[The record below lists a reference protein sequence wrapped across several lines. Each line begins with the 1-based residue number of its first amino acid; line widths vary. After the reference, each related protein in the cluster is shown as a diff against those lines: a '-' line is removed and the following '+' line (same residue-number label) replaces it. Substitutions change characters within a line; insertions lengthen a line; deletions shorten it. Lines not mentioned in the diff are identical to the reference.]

1 MKVFDCFRFFNE
13 LELLEIRLNVL
24 NDVVDYFVLVESPY
38 TISGLEKPLYYL
50 ENKNR
55 FEKFNHKI
63 IHEVTETIPNDFT
76 NLIEKKQYHT
86 AYSDIDMNCGLPYID
101 IPIRYQRDMYARN
114 CTAYGLVKAGV
125 SDDDIVITS
134 DADEIINPL
143 VLENLE
149 WFDPNNNYV
158 TFQKGFYF
166 KLNYLYMKNW
176 MGSRICTWKYL
187 KEISVD
193 KLRGEHSNAYKIE
206 DGGWHWSFFG
216 NAEKFKQKISS
227 YGDYHLNIPSI
238 TNNIEEKIKNGLDP
252 LNRSIPISVVP
263 IDDTYPKYII
273 NNQKKYSEFIK
284 PWN

>member
-1 MKVFDCFRFFNE
+1 MRVFDSFRFFNE

-24 NDVVDYFVLVESPY
+24 NDVVDYFVLTESPY
-38 TISGLEKPLYYL
+38 TISGKEKPLYYL
-50 ENKNR
+50 ENRNR

-63 IHEVTETIPNDFT
+63 IHNITEEIPNDFSDY
-76 NLIEKKQYHT
+76 LDKKSYHT
-86 AYSDIDMNCGLPYID
+86 AYKDIDLNCGLPYIQ
-101 IPIRYQRDMYARN
+101 IPIRYQRDLYARN
-114 CTAYGLVKAGV
+114 CTAYGLIQAGV
-125 SDDDIVITS
+125 QDDDIVITS
-134 DADEIINPL
+134 DADEIINPQ
-143 VLENLE
+143 VLEDLS
-149 WFDPNNNYV
+149 WFDPENHYLV
-158 TFQKGFYF
+158 LSRAFYF

-216 NAEKFKQKISS
+216 DAEKFKQKISS
-227 YGDYHLNIPSI
+227 YGDCHLDIPSI
-238 TNNIEEKIKNGLDP
+238 TNNIEERIENGLDP
-252 LNRSIPISVVP
+252 LGRSNFLQVVP
-263 IDDTYPKYII
+263 IDDTYPEYII